1 MIAINHAVTNETIN
15 FGQQSQLRLLIT
27 NKTTVT
33 YIFVVEFL
41 VVRVP
46 TSSPTA
52 TDTHNSSKH
61 IGEDRANATLLH
73 VVSFLQ
79 ASELSQALHAGPGAQ
94 PPGSA
99 TAMLQTG
106 LLRPMLPT
114 CLYAA
119 PMRRNLVLQLWLPP
133 LDTLMWGA
141 GCIISFRS
149 FDSWINTL
157 EYYIGF
163 RPREARSVPVAPRLS
178 VFVTTF
184 WQALRRSKNKLSQC
198 C

>member
-106 LLRPMLPT
+106 CKTADVANLSIRSAHAAKPLITVVTPT
-114 CLYAA
+114 
-119 PMRRNLVLQLWLPP
+119 
-133 LDTLMWGA
+133 T
-141 GCIISFRS
+141 
-149 FDSWINTL
+149 
-157 EYYIGF
+157 
-163 RPREARSVPVAPRLS
+163 
-178 VFVTTF
+178 
-184 WQALRRSKNKLSQC
+184 
-198 C
+198 